1 MKCELTY
8 SPGIMIFPILSV
20 TSLFFPHLYERITVT
35 FSVLLQYDLNSV
47 SRLSSDHLSNQTVIA
62 GLCILFTWLFKIIFY
77 LPIKLLVK
85 STTIPVDPVSDLNID
100 TGKPVVYILK
110 TNSISDLLALH
121 FHSRAVSLP
130 SPFRPLVLNGKRVPR
145 YLYLYKTPW
154 LFNRRAVRRSIC
166 FKIFKKWMNVQFEH
180 PQLAIQIIS
189 VPSVWNRSPGIRGT
203 DSAARAEAGSLKVT
217 SAWNRMKNVI
227 TRGRFHTLFIS
238 QPVMLSD
245 LLARIDFTDTE
256 RATRLL
262 ERLGRMHFYRT
273 VNSSHGP
280 SLPQREDMIDELLEN
295 VNIRRLIDSS
305 SDPKAVTKEVRSIVN
320 EIAADISY
328 GLLTRVNGLMKII
341 WDHLYKGINKIGDE
355 VVRQIANS
363 GHEIVYIPCHR
374 SHMDY
379 LLLQYVIFNS
389 GLMPPH
395 VASGINLNFFPFGT
409 LIRHC
414 GAFFLRRKFNG
425 DRIYTTVFREYVAYL
440 CSHGYSIEFFIE
452 GTRSRSGRMLHPKT
466 GLLSMLV
473 QTQLRNPSRPIT
485 VIPIY
490 LSYEHVME
498 VGSYTKEMRG
508 VKKQAENVW
517 QILSIFRKL
526 RNYGQGYVGFGEPV
540 TMTRFMDTYNSG
552 WRSSVDPTGAY
563 KPSWLYDCVT
573 SMAKRIMYNM
583 NDAAAL
589 NGVNLCALVLL
600 SCKNYTIETV
610 KLCNVIGLIMDSM
623 KLAPANKYTQVP
635 YAAPEE
641 LLRQALDLNKFGV
654 VTYRGVKTI
663 TLLHRQYLQL
673 TYYRNNILHLY
684 ILQSFVLKFIKLSAR
699 LSCDELLRYV
709 HTVFDLLDNE
719 MYLPVRKDE
728 IDTYVIR
735 LLRAF
740 THLQLISHI
749 NGCYEIK
756 RGAEEDV
763 KIISS
768 FANETLLR
776 YGVFFSL
783 VNAHSTVTYEE
794 LEDMWQK
801 ALSRICFDSHMI
813 LAPEFSNPETLKW
826 LVSCMEEKGMIK
838 QMDLEGPI
846 SFDIEKMTP
855 VSELVIAICSADI
868 RTKIPTQYFDA
879 DDSL

>member
-1 MKCELTY
+1 M
-8 SPGIMIFPILSV
+8 
-20 TSLFFPHLYERITVT
+20 
-35 FSVLLQYDLNSV
+35 
-47 SRLSSDHLSNQTVIA
+47 
-62 GLCILFTWLFKIIFY
+62 FTWLFKIIFY

-85 STTIPVDPVSDLNID
+85 STTIPGDPVSDLNID
-100 TGKPVVYILK
+100 TGKPIVYILK

-145 YLYLYKTPW
+145 YLFLYKTPW

-166 FKIFKKWMNVQFEH
+166 FKIFMKWLSVQSEH
-180 PQLAIQIIS
+180 PQLAIQVLS
-189 VPSVWNRSPGIRGT
+189 VPSVWNRSPGIRGG
-203 DSAARAEAGSLKVT
+203 DGSSRLEEGSLKLT
-217 SAWNRMKNVI
+217 SAWNRFKNVI
-227 TRGRFHTLFIS
+227 TRGRYHTLFIS
-238 QPVMLSD
+238 KPVMLSD
-245 LLARIDFTDTE
+245 LASRIDFADTD
-256 RATRLL
+256 RATRIL
-262 ERLGRMHFYRT
+262 ERLARMHFYRT

-280 SLPQREDMIDELLEN
+280 RLPHREDMIEELLGN
-295 VNIRRLIDSS
+295 INIRRLIES
-305 SDPKAVTKEVRSIVN
+305 SDDPQATTREVRNIIN

-328 GLLTRVNGLMKII
+328 GLLTMVNGLMKII
-341 WDHLYKGINKIGDE
+341 WDHLYKGINKVGDE
-355 VVRQIANS
+355 AVRQIANS
-363 GHEIVYIPCHR
+363 GHEIIYIPCHR

-395 VASGINLNFFPFGT
+395 VASGINLNFFPFGS
-409 LIRHC
+409 LIRRC

-425 DRIYTTVFREYVAYL
+425 DRVYTTVFREYVSYL

-485 VIPIY
+485 VVPIY

-498 VGSYTKEMRG
+498 VGSYTREMRG

-540 TMTRFMDTYNSG
+540 TMTRFLDAYNPD
-552 WRSSVDPTGAY
+552 WRISADPTGAF

-573 SMAKRIMYNM
+573 VMARKIMYNM

-600 SCKNYTIETV
+600 SCKNYTIETGM
-610 KLCNVIGLIMDSM
+610 LCNVIGLIMDSM
-623 KLAPANKYTQVP
+623 KLAPANRYTQVP
-635 YAAPEE
+635 FSSPEE
-641 LLRQALDLNKFGV
+641 LLRQALALNKFGV
-654 VTYRGVKTI
+654 VTYRGVGTI

-684 ILQSFVLKFIKLSAR
+684 ILQSFVLKLIKLSSR
-699 LSCDELLRYV
+699 LAYDELLRYV
-709 HTVFDLLDNE
+709 HTIFDLLDSE

-728 IDTYVIR
+728 LDEYIVK

-740 THLQLISHI
+740 THLQLISSI
-749 NGCYEIK
+749 NGCYEIQK
-756 RGAEEDV
+756 GAESEV
-763 KIISS
+763 KILSA

-776 YGVFFSL
+776 YGVFFSIA
-783 VNAHSTVTYEE
+783 NANRIIKYDD
-794 LEDMWQK
+794 LEDVWK
-801 ALSRICFDSHMI
+801 KSLSRICFDSHMV
-813 LAPEFSNPETLKW
+813 LAPEFSNAETLKW
-826 LVSCMEEKGMIK
+826 LISCMEEKGMLR
-838 QMDLEGPI
+838 QLDLEG
-846 SFDIEKMTP
+846 SLCFDIEKMTP
-855 VSELVIAICSADI
+855 ISELIIAICSADI
-868 RTKIPTQYFDA
+868 RTKIPTQYFDV
-879 DDSL
+879 DDSLS